1 MEIVKASRRF
11 KDSYLY
17 SPFLLFGQH
26 DIKTIVIYSDSES
39 ARGSTGRHEDISVL
53 TVLQAIV
60 LYGNLAIDWSLN
72 QFSAHCMRV
81 CSDQSHSTLDTIQQL
96 RELLIG
102 MIAPFPNTGGAP
114 TQAECAIGIC
124 TF

>member
-1 MEIVKASRRF
+1 M
-11 KDSYLY
+11 
-17 SPFLLFGQH
+17 
-26 DIKTIVIYSDSES
+26 
-39 ARGSTGRHEDISVL
+39 
-53 TVLQAIV
+53 V

-81 CSDQSHSTLDTIQQL
+81 CSDQSHGTLDTIQQL

-114 TQAECAIGIC
+114 TQVQCVIAICAS
-124 TF
+124 